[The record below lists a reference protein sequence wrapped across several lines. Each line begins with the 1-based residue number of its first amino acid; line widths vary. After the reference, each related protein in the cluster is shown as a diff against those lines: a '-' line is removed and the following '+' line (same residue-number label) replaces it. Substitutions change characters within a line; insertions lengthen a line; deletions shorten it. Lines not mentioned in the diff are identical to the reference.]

1 MDQLLNHKHK
11 NDFLLSNNT
20 SNRNRKIKI
29 LCNECNQKTERL
41 DENNQV
47 CHVCYKAK
55 SVYTPS
61 GNKVID
67 DFIKHTLVTG
77 SRLVGKMVFVPY
89 DQFKD
94 VKFIAEGGFS
104 KIYKATWID
113 GPIHG
118 WSKKKQSFMNKK
130 NHPVVLKKL
139 NNSKVITSKELNEL
153 KIFHEFSLNS
163 KYIGFV
169 SVYFGITQDP
179 VTKDLMIIMAYYNSG
194 DLIHY
199 LSNDFYNIIWDTK
212 LNNLRYIIYG
222 LKNIHSAHIIH
233 RDFHSGNIFFKNEV
247 TCIGDLG
254 ISKSATESTDSTENY
269 GIIPYMAPE
278 IFQRQTYTTASD
290 IYSFGMIMWE
300 FMTGRRPFWDRIHD
314 VELIIEI
321 WDGLRPP
328 IVTNAPEGYIE
339 LMKECWNSDPKK
351 RPTAEDIYRKIKGI
365 WFSENPNTTKIIVS
379 PDIGPIAENNP
390 GAVYKS
396 RPLSDM
402 ILSAMFTRSLRSQ
415 SITAEVGKYNIKYF
429 T

>member
-194 DLIHY
+194 
-199 LSNDFYNIIWDTK
+199 
-212 LNNLRYIIYG
+212 
-222 LKNIHSAHIIH
+222 
-233 RDFHSGNIFFKNEV
+233 
-247 TCIGDLG
+247 
-254 ISKSATESTDSTENY
+254 
-269 GIIPYMAPE
+269 
-278 IFQRQTYTTASD
+278 
-290 IYSFGMIMWE
+290 
-300 FMTGRRPFWDRIHD
+300 RRPFWDRIHD

-415 SITAEVGKYNIKYF
+415 SITAEVDLFRVIKEAIKF
-429 T
+429 EDNQIESRFDEDKIIKKIKLIENKNNG